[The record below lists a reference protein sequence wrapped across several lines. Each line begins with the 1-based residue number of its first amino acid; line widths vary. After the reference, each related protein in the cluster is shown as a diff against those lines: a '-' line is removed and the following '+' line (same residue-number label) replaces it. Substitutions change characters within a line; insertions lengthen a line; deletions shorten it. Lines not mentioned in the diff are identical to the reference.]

1 MMCIVDDVV
10 KISKGL
16 HIIDDRRSPPEHA
29 NLGERR
35 LRSRMRSLP
44 FECIQQSRFFATDVT
59 TSAGE
64 KMNFQAVARH
74 EDDAG
79 KIIACWRF
87 RDRSAEAD
95 VRALVLAPQKAV
107 TEIADNRA

>member
-16 HIIDDRRSPPEHA
+16 HIIDDRRSPPEPA

-59 TSAGE
+59 TSAGV
-64 KMNFQAVARH
+64 KMNFKAVIRP
-74 EDDAG
+74 EDVAA
-79 KIIACWRF
+79 KIIAYSCF
-87 RDRSAEAD
+87 GDRSAAAG
-95 VRALVLAPQKAV
+95 VVALVLAPQ
-107 TEIADNRA
+107 RF